1 MLDRSTR
8 RVCCVLLNTAIKQG
22 LLFPSRGGDEA
33 GLSPALF
40 F

>member
-8 RVCCVLLNTAIKQG
+8 HMCHVLLNTAIKQG
-22 LLFPSRGGDEA
+22 LLCLSQGGDEVS
-33 GLSPALF
+33 LSSPLF